1 MWQVYLYQH
10 IHQRCPKQK
19 PGDFITAIEST
30 YYPETHQ
37 DFIIDPVREELTSG
51 LSHTKTVHYYK
62 LSSDLTNNK
71 TILLVDTPG
80 LGAAEGIQQDD
91 SFIENIIDS
100 VRNHPT
106 INAILVLE
114 RSSTNRIT
122 AYVDYCLY
130 WISEVI
136 PNGFERKA
144 ILGITFYSGKSDFNV
159 NWFAF
164 NVELTVNLNNA
175 SFSYSQEEFLS
186 KLKKLK
192 KHIKNWGKSVKKIK
206 SIIKKVFQM
215 TAQETSIYTELFKM
229 P

>member
-1 MWQVYLYQH
+1 MSFARAAKPSLEEILPYDYCILVLGSTGCGKSTFINTFINVVQN
-10 IHQRCPKQK
+10 KK

-37 DFIIDPVREELTSG
+37 DFILDPVREELTSG

-130 WISEVI
+130 
-136 PNGFERKA
+136 
-144 ILGITFYSGKSDFNV
+144 
-159 NWFAF
+159 
-164 NVELTVNLNNA
+164 
-175 SFSYSQEEFLS
+175 
-186 KLKKLK
+186 
-192 KHIKNWGKSVKKIK
+192 
-206 SIIKKVFQM
+206 
-215 TAQETSIYTELFKM
+215 
-229 P
+229 